1 MVVFLALV
9 FRNPDG
15 SLTFYTWFLG
25 AVAVF
30 MIGSGIWSLVSPT
43 SYVRY
48 PTQSRLVK
56 PTTGQFWTTV
66 SSPRW
71 VRAIGVLAIVMAVG
85 FMTWV
90 LFFTARGVAY

>member
-15 SLTFYTWFLG
+15 SLTFYTWFLA
-25 AVAVF
+25 AVALF
-30 MIGSGIWSLVSPT
+30 MIGSGIWSLISPT

-48 PTQSRLVK
+48 TTQSRWVK
-56 PTTGQFWTTV
+56 PPTGKFWTTM

-71 VRAIGVLAIVMAVG
+71 VRALGVLAIVVAVG

-90 LFFTARGVAY
+90 LFFAAPGVLY